1 MRLKDLL
8 ALPNLRISK
17 KCGFSRTTIIEWK
30 AGRAFPSLV
39 QAAKLVK
46 AGLVSAPQI
55 IAAQKAWCES
65 RKRKK
70 DFLRCP
76 CCRALL
82 RRTNGKQVLIEVDP
96 ARVL

>member
-1 MRLKDLL
+1 MLLKDLL
-8 ALPNLRISK
+8 KASNRKIARK
-17 KCGFSRTTIIEWK
+17 GGFSRNTIIEWK
-30 AGRAFPSLV
+30 AGRAFPSLA
-39 QAAKLVK
+39 QAAKLIK
-46 AGLVSAPQI
+46 DGLLSAPQI
-55 IAAQKAWCES
+55 SAAQKAWCEA
-65 RKRKK
+65 RRRKK